1 MSGTAVTPVVVCQ
14 HGGIARVLQVKEMIG
29 GKFMSEGGLTRLP
42 GTEDAG
48 NRESRHER
56 GEHGPVCGSV
66 YLVCHGGKI
75 AQLH

>member
-1 MSGTAVTPVVVCQ
+1 
-14 HGGIARVLQVKEMIG
+14 
-29 GKFMSEGGLTRLP
+29 MSEGGLTRLP